1 MTATSMSRMAVPYV
15 VLAAACG
22 VALVFAIQYSHRAP
36 PVDAKAASAAQAAST
51 PASGPQSQGPAALA
65 AAQAQANAVVGGLTG
80 SPVPPDSGD
89 GVPAFDVARIEP
101 SGEAVI
107 AGRTTPGATV
117 ELLRN
122 GELHDRA
129 VADQSGQFVMVPPKL
144 PAGTYDLTLRSR
156 EPDGKQTTSRQSV
169 AVVIEPKATDRP
181 VVALITPNKPTVVLS
196 QPDSPKPT
204 TGAVIVEAVEI
215 EPGGKFHVSGRAR
228 AGAAVRLYLNDS
240 FVAPVT
246 AGADGRFAVTINE
259 GVAPGS
265 YRVRVDELEFEFQ
278 RGARTRRGTVQR
290 SRPGRYRV
298 SAGAGRSV
306 QANGHCRCTAA
317 TIGGRRRDRSAG
329 RRLAL
334 GCGRAEDRDHH
345 GFPRRHPLA
354 PQPSSPM
361 AWARAMPRFTRQT
374 DSKSAIPTLSIPAR
388 SLSCLPRKHA
398 LSGASARKVA
408 SPCQSVWRPSCRGD
422 GSEQACRVSGPGR
435 KTSTSWMTLQSGHGR
450 LGKISPETEKRFLD
464 ATTYSR
470 RWHSNGLCSSCCSQK
485 MAFEEQ

>member
-15 VLAAACG
+15 ALAAACA
-22 VALVFAIQYSHRAP
+22 VALVFAIQYSRRGP
-36 PVDAKAASAAQAAST
+36 PVDAKAASAAPAAST
-51 PASGPQSQGPAALA
+51 PAAGPQSQGPAALA
-65 AAQAQANAVVGGLTG
+65 AAEAQANAVVRGLTG

-101 SGEAVI
+101 TGEAVI

-156 EPDGKQTTSRQSV
+156 DPDGKQATSRQSV
-169 AVVIEPKATDRP
+169 AVAIEPNATDRP

-204 TGAVIVEAVEI
+204 AGTVVVEAVEI

-265 YRVRVDELEFEFQ
+265 YRVRVDELESNSSTV
-278 RGARTRRGTVQR
+278 RARAEVPFNVPDQAVTGSVH
-290 SRPGRYRV
+290 
-298 SAGAGRSV
+298 GAGHSA
-306 QANGHCRCTAA
+306 QANGHCRCAGSRNWRPPERTVLPDGGSPSAVVVPKIATTTVSRGDTLWRLSQLTYGVGTRYA
-317 TIGGRRRDRSAG
+317 TIYKANRQQIRNPNLIYPGQIFVMPAS
-329 RRLAL
+329 
-334 GCGRAEDRDHH
+334 E
-345 GFPRRHPLA
+345 
-354 PQPSSPM
+354 
-361 AWARAMPRFTRQT
+361 ARP
-374 DSKSAIPTLSIPAR
+374 
-388 SLSCLPRKHA
+388 
-398 LSGASARKVA
+398 
-408 SPCQSVWRPSCRGD
+408 
-422 GSEQACRVSGPGR
+422 
-435 KTSTSWMTLQSGHGR
+435 
-450 LGKISPETEKRFLD
+450 
-464 ATTYSR
+464 
-470 RWHSNGLCSSCCSQK
+470 
-485 MAFEEQ
+485 